1 MNSKQ
6 VRNGIDLCL
15 SNGKRIYDDAEAL
28 FKLDRYHTSIPLYIL
43 AYEEFCKGLYLG
55 MNFMKGKEID
65 DNEFRMLIRSRTAHT
80 QKILIDAFAFSK
92 MLESE
97 TDEQIAA
104 RRKFAEQTGSPFTK
118 LDKQRAVDLNKQFTK
133 MFERLHNLKMAMLYA
148 DYNNNAWSSPKRFNE
163 NKLREV
169 CEYLRHEVIRV
180 FYEIRTNMFY
190 HANRISA
197 DLAHLS
203 EDQIRLIK
211 ENADFQE
218 RMKLDKIYRTP
229 LFHRYLLTVLS
240 ITDSV

>member
-1 MNSKQ
+1 VNLRQ
-6 VRNGIDLCL
+6 QRTGIDLCL
-15 SNGKRIYDDAEAL
+15 SNGKRIYDDAEIL

-55 MNFMKGKEID
+55 MNYMKGKEVND
-65 DNEFRMLIRSRTAHT
+65 SEFRKLTKSRTAHT
-80 QKILIDAFAFSK
+80 EKIMIDALAFSR

-97 TDEQIAA
+97 TDERIAA
-104 RRKFAEQTGSPFTK
+104 RRRFADQTGSPFTK
-118 LDKQRAVDLNKQFTK
+118 LDKQRAIDLNRQFTK

-180 FYEIRTNMFY
+180 FYEIRTNLFY
-190 HANRISA
+190 HANVISA
-197 DLAHLS
+197 DSANLS
-203 EDQIRLIK
+203 EEQIRLIR

-218 RMKLDKIYRTP
+218 RMKLDQIYRTP
-229 LFHRYLLTVLS
+229 LFHRYLRTVLS
-240 ITDSV
+240 ITNSV